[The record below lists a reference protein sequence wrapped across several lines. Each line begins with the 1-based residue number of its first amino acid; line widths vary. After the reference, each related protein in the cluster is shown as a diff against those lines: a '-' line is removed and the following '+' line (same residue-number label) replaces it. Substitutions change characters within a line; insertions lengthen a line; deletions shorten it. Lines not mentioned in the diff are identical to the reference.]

1 MNVTKNIITD
11 LLPLYYAEECS
22 EDTKRLVEEYLQKNP
37 EMKEQA
43 KYFSQNPL
51 PNQGPQHLT
60 NNDEMKS
67 LKKTRRLLKW
77 RSSVMALAIF
87 FSIAP
92 FSFAYV
98 QGKFYSMIS
107 ESPVSALIYGGI
119 GICFWITYF
128 VVKRRTNS
136 L

>member
-1 MNVTKNIITD
+1 MIFQEQLKG
-11 LLPLYYAEECS
+11 LQG
-22 EDTKRLVEEYLQKNP
+22 LVQRSLDMVGFNEYLQKNP

-43 KYFSQNPL
+43 KYYSQSPL
-51 PNQGPQHLT
+51 PNQVPQHLT

-128 VVKRRTNS
+128 AIKRRTKS